1 MKPPETHNP
10 YYTHFPNESF
20 QWYIYGLVII
30 RSVLALFELVILM
43 SGISFPFQDGDR
55 GAKCLFWMFP
65 PLTVAFNLVTLFGS
79 FTVKMCN
86 MPVYVSQWY
95 DDDVSP
101 YHQKETL
108 NLETLSGLLEI
119 EAHAKKGETGE
130 SGFFFALVGL
140 GWCMLVEGYFIL
152 KIWCKGGG
160 KAHPVETQKKFTI
173 MFYMWFGITFTSF
186 AIFVSGNSEG
196 FDIPWEC
203 LFPTTASVN
212 AFMNGSFNLL
222 NGYFVISERPL
233 WSLNKFLRDH
243 TI

>member
-108 NLETLSGLLEI
+108 NLETLSGLLEVWFALI
-119 EAHAKKGETGE
+119 SFIVHNSNLSTPILIIADRGACKKGGNWWIW
-130 SGFFFALVGL
+130 FFFCFGRSRVVHA
-140 GWCMLVEGYFIL
+140 
-152 KIWCKGGG
+152 GGG
-160 KAHPVETQKKFTI
+160 LLYSKNLVQRRRKGSPCGNTKKVHNYVLYVVWYHLHKLCYLCI
-173 MFYMWFGITFTSF
+173 WQ
-186 AIFVSGNSEG
+186 
-196 FDIPWEC
+196 
-203 LFPTTASVN
+203 
-212 AFMNGSFNLL
+212 
-222 NGYFVISERPL
+222 
-233 WSLNKFLRDH
+233 
-243 TI
+243 